1 MKQLFCGIILLSFT
15 FISAFA
21 QKSSLTNTDMNKLLE
36 ATAKINAL
44 YVDTVNGQKQ
54 VENAIV
60 GMLTKLDPHSV
71 YIPQKEVKEMNEPL
85 EGNFEGIGV
94 QFQMIDDSLFVD
106 NVISNGPSERVGI
119 LPGDRI
125 VMVNDSIIAGV
136 KMTSTSI
143 VKMLR
148 GKKGTTVRV
157 KVYRRSV
164 AELIEFKITRDKIPL
179 YSIDASYIIAPG
191 IGYIKLNKF
200 SATTMEEF
208 DSAMKKLEKQGMK
221 DLILDLQSNGGGYLK
236 AATQIANDLLGEKKL
251 IVYTEGREGRKNYK
265 AASKGDF
272 ENGRLIILMNE
283 YSASA
288 SEILAGAVQDWDR
301 GLIVGRRSYGKGLV
315 QQPVVLSDGS
325 MMRLTTARYY
335 TPSGRCIQRPY
346 KDGVEKYNA
355 DLIDRYRHG
364 EFTSSDSI
372 HFSDSLKYETL
383 VLKRTVYG
391 GGGIMPDCFVP
402 LDTTASTKYLTKI
415 IAKGVVSNFVSKY
428 SEANM
433 EQWKKA
439 YPTLEKFD
447 TEFKLTESM
456 FDELIQMAENE
467 KIPFNKEE
475 FAKSKPFLAI
485 QIKALFARRM
495 WNNEAFYQVIND
507 ENDPCQK
514 ALEILQ
520 TKGMYDSYLTKK

>member
-1 MKQLFCGIILLSFT
+1 MKQLFCGIIFLSFT
-15 FISAFA
+15 FFSVLA
-21 QKSSLTNTDMNKLLE
+21 QKSSLTSADMNKLLE
-36 ATAKINAL
+36 ATAKINSL
-44 YVDTVNGQKQ
+44 YVDTINGQKQ
-54 VENAIV
+54 IENAIV

-71 YIPQKEVKEMNEPL
+71 YIPEKEVKEMNEPL

-106 NVISNGPSERVGI
+106 NVISNGPSEKVGI

-125 VMVNDSIIAGV
+125 VIVNDSVIAGV
-136 KMTSTSI
+136 KMTSTAI
-143 VKMLR
+143 VKKLR
-148 GKKGTTVRV
+148 GKKGTMVRV
-157 KVYRRSV
+157 KVYRRGV
-164 AELIEFKITRDKIPL
+164 PELIEFKIVRDKIPL
-179 YSIDASYIIAPG
+179 YSVDASYMIAPG

-208 DSAMKKLEKQGMK
+208 DAAMKKLQKEGMK

-236 AATQIANDLLGEKKL
+236 ATTQIANDLLGDKKL

-265 AASKGDF
+265 ALSKGDF
-272 ENGRLIILMNE
+272 ETGRLIILINE

-301 GLIVGRRSYGKGLV
+301 GLIIGRRSYGKGLV
-315 QQPVVLSDGS
+315 QQPVPLSDGS

-346 KDGVEKYNA
+346 KDGIEKYNA
-355 DLIDRYRHG
+355 DLMDRYLHG
-364 EFTSSDSI
+364 EFTSADSI

-402 LDTTASTKYLTKI
+402 LDTIYNTKYLTKI
-415 IAKGVVSNFVSKY
+415 IAKGIVSNFVSKY
-428 SEANM
+428 SETHMA
-433 EQWKKA
+433 QWKKT
-439 YPTLEKFD
+439 YPSFEKFN
-447 TEFKLTESM
+447 TEFKLTEAM

-475 FAKSKPFLAI
+475 FTKSKPFLSI

-495 WNNEAFYQVIND
+495 WSNEEFFQVINKD
-507 ENDPCQK
+507 NKTCQK

-520 TKGMYDSYLTKK
+520 TKEMYESFLTKK